1 MKNNKVLRS
10 NIRASVRNYARFNR
24 WDSSSVD
31 KCVDAII
38 DHFELQLPTEEEIA
52 NAAINYAN
60 HRNSLD
66 FESYWDAMIDGYVTA
81 YRDIMANLK

>member
-38 DHFELQLPTEEEIA
+38 DHFELQLPTDEEMDAIVGEIA
-52 NAAINYAN
+52 GIAK
-60 HRNSLD
+60 HS
-66 FESYWDAMIDGYVTA
+66 SYKKPVLYGALRMKEWLLSK
-81 YRDIMANLK
+81 LKEQ